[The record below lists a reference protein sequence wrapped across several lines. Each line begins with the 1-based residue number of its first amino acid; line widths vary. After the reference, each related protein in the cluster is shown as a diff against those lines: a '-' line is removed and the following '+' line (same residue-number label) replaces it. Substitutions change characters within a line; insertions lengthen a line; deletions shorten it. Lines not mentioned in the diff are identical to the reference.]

1 MRQRLILVFIL
12 LSTQLYGCSAQ
23 LPDKEA
29 PIPSVVEI
37 SLDEENDTEQV
48 EVPTEESRDE
58 HSAISAE
65 TETNLEPVNAA
76 DTANSDEAPPS
87 AAAEPE
93 EGIVTTVSSY
103 SAATGIPSAE
113 VERYAAQ
120 VRQQF
125 LKHDWTAVSAEISY
139 PITIADVTYNNSTDF
154 LNAAGSF
161 EGNLD
166 EAFFSA
172 LESEDCVEMFCN
184 FEGIMIGENGQVWI
198 AEVLD
203 ESFTSQGL
211 KIIAVNGLLR

>member
-1 MRQRLILVFIL
+1 M
-12 LSTQLYGCSAQ
+12 
-23 LPDKEA
+23 E
-29 PIPSVVEI
+29 
-37 SLDEENDTEQV
+37 
-48 EVPTEESRDE
+48 
-58 HSAISAE
+58 
-65 TETNLEPVNAA
+65 
-76 DTANSDEAPPS
+76 
-87 AAAEPE
+87 
-93 EGIVTTVSSY
+93 
-103 SAATGIPSAE
+103 
-113 VERYAAQ
+113 
-120 VRQQF
+120 
-125 LKHDWTAVSAEISY
+125 HDWTAVSAEISY

>member
-1 MRQRLILVFIL
+1 M
-12 LSTQLYGCSAQ
+12 
-23 LPDKEA
+23 
-29 PIPSVVEI
+29 
-37 SLDEENDTEQV
+37 
-48 EVPTEESRDE
+48 
-58 HSAISAE
+58 
-65 TETNLEPVNAA
+65 
-76 DTANSDEAPPS
+76 
-87 AAAEPE
+87 
-93 EGIVTTVSSY
+93 TTDSSY
-103 SAATGIPSAE
+103 SAATGIPAAE